1 MSIPSRRPP
10 LPRLQPLDAV
20 GVAAAFFIG
29 PSPPHSRSVAVVV
42 RSLGLSSSLP
52 LSPPPPPARRLAAL
66 LKKAVGGD
74 FSAQS
79 SSFVRSVGG

>member
-10 LPRLQPLDAV
+10 LPPRLQPLDAV

-29 PSPPHSRSVAVVV
+29 PPPPHSRSVAVVV

-52 LSPPPPPARRLAAL
+52 LSPPPARRLAAL

-79 SSFVRSVGG
+79 SSGRSLGR